1 MVAYNTQTGIPYNS
15 IVLDTLMV
23 QNPTWTRRSSTLSEF
38 GSMQLEFAKLSMHS
52 GNPIYNEKA
61 ESVIQYLYEKYP
73 EKVKHLACK
82 QWPAAYNMLFIMDSI
97 SMPTGSMQSEWITRC
112 RPKAQPDAECHIVLI
127 VCRCITVMVG
137 TT

>member
-1 MVAYNTQTGIPYNS
+1 MVAYNTKTGIPYNS

-82 QWPAAYNMLFIMDSI
+82 QWPPAYDLSSIMDSI
-97 SMPTGSMQSEWITRC
+97 SMRTDSMQSGQITRC
-112 RPKAQPDAECHIVLI
+112 RPVA
-127 VCRCITVMVG
+127 
-137 TT
+137 

>member
-1 MVAYNTQTGIPYNS
+1 VAYDTQTGIPYNS
-15 IVLDTLMV
+15 IVLDTLEV

-38 GSMQLEFAKLSMHS
+38 GSEQLEFAKLSMHS

-82 QWPAAYNMLFIMDSI
+82 QWQPAYNLSCIMCSV
-97 SMPTGSMQSEWITRC
+97 SMRTSSMQSERNTSS
-112 RPKAQPDAECHIVLI
+112 RPIP
-127 VCRCITVMVG
+127 
-137 TT
+137 